1 MRRLLFLGLG
11 AAVLLACGVGPAIA
25 DNGPHVRNP
34 AGAGFDLIAGS
45 SGCANC
51 HREHSALVKSPLAA
65 SRDDLCLTCHGHSAG
80 GATTNVIDGV
90 RYGDRG
96 TQGGDT
102 AVAPAAL
109 RGGGFDYALIGSG
122 AATKEVYRQ
131 GASTLARNQ
140 NIPVLAVGQVT
151 TSKHLVSAATDTAWN
166 LSALNPDAGA
176 AATMECISCHDPHGN
191 GSYRNLRPFPGVTG
205 DPVSTAGVIVP
216 DAGAKTY
223 DTTNYWLSGDADT
236 APVSS
241 AVNGVTAV
249 RDGFS
254 ATIVQWC
261 SRCHLRNHFDAT
273 IEMKG
278 TTCITCHV
286 AHGSNATLGGTKA
299 HPVTLADGSPVPSRG
314 HLLRVDTSRA
324 ICAMCHAR

>member
-11 AAVLLACGVGPAIA
+11 GALLLTSGAGPAQA
-25 DNGPHVRNP
+25 DNGPHILNQ
-34 AGAGFDLIAGS
+34 AGAGFDPIAGS
-45 SGCANC
+45 ARCANC
-51 HREHSALVKSPLAA
+51 HREHSTRLKSPLGAG
-65 SRDDLCLTCHGHSAG
+65 RDDVCLTCHGHSAG
-80 GATTNVIDGV
+80 GSTTNVIDGL
-90 RYGDRG
+90 RYADGG
-96 TQGGDT
+96 TDGG
-102 AVAPAAL
+102 APAAL
-109 RGGGFDYALIGSG
+109 RSGGFDYALIGSG
-122 AATKEVYRQ
+122 APTKEVYRQ
-131 GASTLARNQ
+131 GANTRARKQ

-151 TSKHLVSAATDTAWN
+151 TSKHLVAAATDTAWN
-166 LSALNPDAGA
+166 LSALNPNAGS
-176 AATMECISCHDPHGN
+176 AATMECVSCHDPHGN
-191 GSYRNLRPFPGVTG
+191 GSYRILRPFPGGTP
-205 DPVSTAGVIVP
+205 DSASTVGVIVP
-216 DAGAKTY
+216 DAGVKIY

-261 SRCHLRNHFDAT
+261 STCHQRNHFDTT

-286 AHGSNATLGGTKA
+286 AHGSNASLGGAKA

-324 ICAMCHAR
+324 ICAMCHTR

>member
-90 RYGDRG
+90 RYADGA
-96 TQGGDT
+96 TQGGDA

-109 RGGGFDYALIGSG
+109 RSGGFDYALIGSG

-131 GASTLARNQ
+131 GASTLVRDQ

-151 TSKHLVSAATDTAWN
+151 TSKH
-166 LSALNPDAGA
+166 
-176 AATMECISCHDPHGN
+176 TMECISCHDPHGN

-241 AVNGVTAV
+241 VVNGVTAV

-261 SRCHLRNHFDAT
+261 STCHQRNHFDTT

>member
-11 AAVLLACGVGPAIA
+11 GALFLACGVGPAVA
-25 DNGPHVRNP
+25 DNGPHIPNP
-34 AGAGFDLIAGS
+34 AGAGFDQIAGTAR
-45 SGCANC
+45 CATC
-51 HREHSALVKSPLAA
+51 HREHSTLLKSPLAA
-65 SRDDLCLTCHGHSAG
+65 GRDDLCLTCHGHSAG
-80 GATTNVIDGV
+80 GATTNVIDGF
-90 RYGDRG
+90 RYADGATD
-96 TQGGDT
+96 GGD
-102 AVAPAAL
+102 VAPAPSAL
-109 RGGGFDYALIGSG
+109 RSGGFDYALIGSG

-131 GASTLARNQ
+131 GASTLARKQ

-151 TSKHLVSAATDTAWN
+151 TSKHLVAGATDTAWN
-166 LSALNPDAGA
+166 RSALNPDAGA

-191 GSYRNLRPFPGVTG
+191 GSYRILRTFAGVNG
-205 DPVSTAGVIVP
+205 DSESTAGVIVP

-241 AVNGVTAV
+241 AVNGITAI

-261 SRCHLRNHFDAT
+261 STCHQRNHFDAT

-286 AHGSNATLGGTKA
+286 AHGSNASLGGTKA
-299 HPVTLADGSPVPSRG
+299 HPVTLADGSPVEGRG

-324 ICAMCHAR
+324 ICAMCHTR